1 MITTVLIIAY
11 CIIGAIFS
19 HGITK
24 EYRQDQSNDLNEFN
38 PIFVKVSIVAASLC
52 WPLLVAAAIYQKIKE
67 EK

>member
-19 HGITK
+19 YGITE
-24 EYRQDQSNDLNEFN
+24 EYRQDKSNDLDEFS
-38 PIFVKVSIVAASLC
+38 PMFVKVSIAAASLC
-52 WPLLVAAAIYQKIKE
+52 WPLLVVAAIYQKVKE